1 MIILHFKKKNIQLT
15 IKGNT
20 IFLQDLLVI
29 IRLIMDK
36 SIFLNF

>member
-1 MIILHFKKKNIQLT
+1 MIILHFFEKDIQLS